1 MSPVKNLAV
10 VVAVAAVLVL
20 PLAALWWWAR
30 WHRGMGSEGDRA
42 TLRTLHEANHA
53 ARPLR
58 EGLTPASAERAVRS
72 LRPLLTAPAVALSDG
87 GSVLGWDG
95 VGEAHRG
102 DVLEAATA
110 ALAVGRSRVDRISC
124 EDPACRL
131 RDVITVPLVVD
142 GSVVGTLHV
151 LVTVAGAPVIKATHE
166 VADWVSGQLELAE
179 VDRRRARLAEAEL
192 RALRAQISP
201 HFIYNALTT
210 IAAFVRT
217 DPDRARDLL
226 LEFADFTRYSFRRRG
241 EYTALADE
249 LQAIEQYLTLERA
262 RFGDRLRV
270 TLRIAPDCLTVM
282 VPYLSLQP
290 VVENAVRHGL
300 EPKSGPGEI
309 VVEALSDGP
318 DVRISVEDN
327 GVGEDPARIQ
337 AALDGVAQADSIGL
351 SNVDMRLRATFGE
364 QYGLIVETAPGAG
377 TRVLMHVPRF
387 AARAHPG
394 DGVAHYG
401 G

>member
-1 MSPVKNLAV
+1 MWPVSSL
-10 VVAVAAVLVL
+10 AVAALIAAIVVL
-20 PLAALWWWAR
+20 PVVALWWWAHTR
-30 WHRGMGSEGDRA
+30 RGMGSEADRA
-42 TLRTLHEANHA
+42 TLRTLHAANRA

-58 EGLTPASAERAVRS
+58 DGLTGAAAERAVRS
-72 LRPLLTAPAVALSDG
+72 LRLLLTAPAVALSDG
-87 GSVLGWDG
+87 HTVLGWDG
-95 VGEAHRG
+95 PGEGHRQ
-102 DVLEAATA
+102 DVLTAATA
-110 ALAVGRSRVDRISC
+110 VLRDGRARVDRVTC
-124 EDPACRL
+124 TDPTCRL

-142 GSVVGTLHV
+142 GSVVGTLHA

-166 VADWVSGQLELAE
+166 VADWASGQLELAE
-179 VDRRRARLAEAEL
+179 VDRRRSGLAEAEL

-217 DPDRARDLL
+217 DPDRARELV
-226 LEFADFTRYSFRRRG
+226 LEFADFTRYSFRRGG
-241 EYTALADE
+241 EYTPLADE
-249 LQAIEQYLTLERA
+249 LQSIEQYLTLERA

-270 TLRIAPDCLTVM
+270 TLRVAPDCLTVM

-300 EPKSGPGEI
+300 EPKSGPGEVI
-309 VVEALSDGP
+309 IEARSDGA
-318 DVRISVEDN
+318 DVRITVEDN
-327 GVGEDPARIQ
+327 GVGEDPQRIQ
-337 AALDGVAQADSIGL
+337 EALDGVAPTESIGL

-377 TRVLMHVPRF
+377 TKVLMRVPRF
-387 AARAHPG
+387 AARVHPNEG
-394 DGVAHYG
+394 PAHYG

>member
-1 MSPVKNLAV
+1 MSNVGVA
-10 VVAVAAVLVL
+10 VAVAALLIL
-20 PLAALWWWAR
+20 PVVALWWWAR
-30 WHRGMGSEGDRA
+30 RHRGMGSEADLA
-42 TLRTLHEANHA
+42 TLRTLHEANRA

-58 EGLTPASAERAVRS
+58 EGLTATSAERAVRS

-87 GSVLGWDG
+87 RNVLGWDG
-95 VGEAHRG
+95 HGEAHRA
-102 DVLEAATA
+102 DVLSAARTTFA
-110 ALAVGRSRVDRISC
+110 EGRARVDKVTC
-124 EDPACRL
+124 ADPACRL
-131 RDVITVPLVVD
+131 RDVISVPLVVD
-142 GSVVGTLHV
+142 GSVVGTLHAV
-151 LVTVAGAPVIKATHE
+151 VSMAGAPVIKATHE

-179 VDRRRARLAEAEL
+179 VDRRRSGLVEAEL

-309 VVEALSDGP
+309 VVEALSDGA

-327 GVGEDPARIQ
+327 GVGEDPERIQ
-337 AALDGVAQADSIGL
+337 AALDGIAPADSVGL

-364 QYGLIVETAPGAG
+364 QYGLVVETAPGAG

-387 AARAHPG
+387 AARTHAG
-394 DGVAHYG
+394 DGSAHYG

>member
-1 MSPVKNLAV
+1 MAV
-10 VVAVAAVLVL
+10 LIAAILVL
-20 PLAALWWWAR
+20 PVAVLWWWAR
-30 WHRGMGSEGDRA
+30 RHRGMGSEADRA
-42 TLRTLHEANHA
+42 TLRTLHGANRA

-58 EGLTPASAERAVRS
+58 EGLTGPSAERAVRS

-87 GSVLGWDG
+87 RAVLGWDG
-95 VGEAHRG
+95 PGEVHRD
-102 DVLEAATA
+102 DVLTAATA
-110 ALAVGRSRVDRISC
+110 VLGDGRARVDRVTC
-124 EDPACRL
+124 TDPACRL
-131 RDVITVPLVVD
+131 RDVISVPLVVD
-142 GSVVGTLHV
+142 GSVAGVLHA
-151 LVTVAGAPVIKATHE
+151 LVSIAGAPVIKATHE

-179 VDRRRARLAEAEL
+179 VDRRRSGLAEAEL

-217 DPDRARDLL
+217 DPDRARELL

-300 EPKSGPGEI
+300 EPKSGPGEV
-309 VVEALSDGP
+309 VVEAVSDGV
-318 DVRISVEDN
+318 DILISVEDN
-327 GVGEDPARIQ
+327 GVGENPRRIQ
-337 AALDGVAQADSIGL
+337 EALDGAAQADSVGL
-351 SNVDMRLRATFGE
+351 SNVDMRMRATFGE
-364 QYGLIVETAPGAG
+364 QYGLVVETAPGAG
-377 TRVLMHVPRF
+377 TKVLMRVPRF
-387 AARAHPG
+387 AARAHPS
-394 DGVAHYG
+394 DGGGHYG

>member
-1 MSPVKNLAV
+1 
-10 VVAVAAVLVL
+10 
-20 PLAALWWWAR
+20 
-30 WHRGMGSEGDRA
+30 MGSEADRA
-42 TLRTLHEANHA
+42 TLRTLHEANRA

-58 EGLTPASAERAVRS
+58 EGLTEASAERAVRS

-87 GSVLGWDG
+87 RSVLGWDG
-95 VGEAHRG
+95 HGEEHRA
-102 DVLEAATA
+102 DVLAAAMTTFED
-110 ALAVGRSRVDRISC
+110 GRARVDRISC
-124 EDPACRL
+124 EDPGCRL
-131 RDVITVPLVVD
+131 RDVISVPLVVD
-142 GSVVGTLHV
+142 GSVVGTLHAV
-151 LVTVAGAPVIKATHE
+151 VTMAGAPVIKATHE

-179 VDRRRARLAEAEL
+179 VDRRRSGLVEAEL

-217 DPDRARDLL
+217 DPDRARELL

-309 VVEALSDGP
+309 VVEALSDGA

-327 GVGEDPARIQ
+327 GVGEDPERIQ
-337 AALDGVAQADSIGL
+337 AALDGVAQADSVGL

-364 QYGLIVETAPGAG
+364 QYGLVVETAPGAG

-387 AARAHPG
+387 AARTHAA
-394 DGVAHYG
+394 DGATHYG

>member
-1 MSPVKNLAV
+1 MSPVNSLG
-10 VVAVAAVLVL
+10 VAVTVAVIVMLPVL
-20 PLAALWWWAR
+20 ALWWWAR
-30 WHRGMGSEGDRA
+30 SHRGMGSEADRA
-42 TLRTLHEANHA
+42 TLRTLHEANRA

-58 EGLTPASAERAVRS
+58 EGLTESAAERAVKS

-87 GSVLGWDG
+87 HSVLGWDG
-95 VGEAHRG
+95 PGERHRG
-102 DVLEAATA
+102 DVLNAATA
-110 ALAVGRSRVDRISC
+110 ALKAGRARVDRVTC
-124 EDPACRL
+124 DDPVCRL

-142 GSVVGTLHV
+142 GSVVGTLHAV
-151 LVTVAGAPVIKATHE
+151 VTAAGAPVIKATHE

-179 VDRRRARLAEAEL
+179 VDRRRSGLAEAEL

-217 DPDRARDLL
+217 DPDRARELL
-226 LEFADFTRYSFRRRG
+226 LEFADFTRYSFRRSG

-262 RFGDRLRV
+262 RFGERLRV

-309 VVEALSDGP
+309 VVEALSDGA

-327 GVGEDPARIQ
+327 GVGEDPGRIQ

-364 QYGLIVETAPGAG
+364 QYGLVVETAPGAG
-377 TRVLMHVPRF
+377 TRVLMTVPRF
-387 AARAHPG
+387 APRAHPN

>member
-1 MSPVKNLAV
+1 VSNVG
-10 VVAVAAVLVL
+10 VAVTIAVLLIL
-20 PLAALWWWAR
+20 PVAALWWWAR
-30 WHRGMGSEGDRA
+30 RHRGMGSEADRA
-42 TLRTLHEANHA
+42 TLRTLHEANRA

-58 EGLTPASAERAVRS
+58 EGLTESSAERAVRS

-87 GSVLGWDG
+87 RDVLGWDG
-95 VGEAHRG
+95 HGEGHRA
-102 DVLEAATA
+102 DVLAAARTTFQD
-110 ALAVGRSRVDRISC
+110 GRARVDKITC
-124 EDPACRL
+124 EDPGCRL
-131 RDVITVPLVVD
+131 RDVISVPLVVD
-142 GSVVGTLHV
+142 GSVVGTLHAV
-151 LVTVAGAPVIKATHE
+151 VTMAGAPVIKATHE

-179 VDRRRARLAEAEL
+179 VDRRRSGLVEAEL

-309 VVEALSDGP
+309 VVEALSDGA

-327 GVGEDPARIQ
+327 GVGEDPERIQ
-337 AALDGVAQADSIGL
+337 AALDGVAQADSVGL

-364 QYGLIVETAPGAG
+364 QYGLVVETAPGAG

-387 AARAHPG
+387 AARTHAG
-394 DGVAHYG
+394 DGATHYG